1 MILQINLIFKK
12 GFAILWFCPSDWSP
26 RLRAV
31 SYFSLQSYCTRNQST
46 RVARPLVARNEGVN
60 NNIVVCN
67 RAGWEK
73 NWTDFKRKGGPQAV
87 YWTPR
92 PYDYFLRK
100 WKGVI
105 KISWKSL
112 GTSSILV
119 LESFN
124 ILIDMKKAVSPA
136 DILRKFNVCVCW
148 SFFFA
153 ICEQAVIFHCMH
165 ARLSGFLSVLLSF
178 SFCFLFSVDSVV
190 RFKNTRGPSKPPGT
204 SEE

>member
-1 MILQINLIFKK
+1 MILQISLIFKK
-12 GFAILWFCPSDWSP
+12 GFAILWFCPIDWSP

-124 ILIDMKKAVSPA
+124 ILIDMKKAVCFKTVKGPP
-136 DILRKFNVCVCW
+136 
-148 SFFFA
+148 SFLPLK
-153 ICEQAVIFHCMH
+153 IV
-165 ARLSGFLSVLLSF
+165 RL
-178 SFCFLFSVDSVV
+178 
-190 RFKNTRGPSKPPGT
+190 
-204 SEE
+204 